1 MWSASRPDSCMFSKA
16 AETRPASSLPP
27 ATRQR
32 SRRRTI
38 AVAASVTVHLAL
50 GLLVLGSASGALVTG
65 GAGGS
70 PEESAITVSLSGI
83 VGSRQASASPDAER
97 LKILYAKALQA
108 QSDVDVTPDKTS
120 QSQNLAKLFDNIE
133 RDHAAQD
140 SQNGTNGKSD
150 KGAQTGG
157 GLQGKNSNNAVASR
171 SAATA
176 VGPGMA
182 ASSGGLWGQIEP
194 CWQQMPNRSAVPVT
208 LQIKLDDTGRIAR
221 PPVVIRPDTTH
232 PDQRRLIAEARA
244 LAAISACLPYHMET
258 LRIGQR
264 DFVVNFTPSAG
275 G

>member
-1 MWSASRPDSCMFSKA
+1 MFSKA
-16 AETRPASSLPP
+16 AETPP
-27 ATRQR
+27 ANLRQLGVSQR
-32 SRRRTI
+32 SKRRTMAVI
-38 AVAASVTVHLAL
+38 ASISVHLAL
-50 GLLVLGSASGALVTG
+50 GLLVLGSASGTLVTG

-83 VGSRQASASPDAER
+83 AGSRQASTSPNVER

-108 QSDVDVTPDKTS
+108 QSDVEVTPDKTS
-120 QSQNLAKLFDNIE
+120 QSQNLARLFDNIE
-133 RDHAAQD
+133 RDHTAQD
-140 SQNGTNGKSD
+140 DRNGTNGKSD
-150 KGAQTGG
+150 KDAQTGG
-157 GLQGKNSNNAVASR
+157 GLQGKNINNPVASR

-208 LQIKLDDTGRIAR
+208 LQIKLDDTGRIAK
-221 PPVVIRPDTTH
+221 PPVVIRPDTNH

-258 LRIGQR
+258 LQLGQR
-264 DFVVNFTPSAG
+264 DFVVHFTTSTG